1 MGDTHRSASN
11 QNKLFSIASAQAS
24 TSLFCLDA
32 SPVTCVSHS
41 LAGCQISAVATF
53 IFPLQ
58 KESLLVV
65 MKCTRYTKR
74 VIRCMN
80 NKILQSLLCSH
91 CNQ

>member
-1 MGDTHRSASN
+1 M
-11 QNKLFSIASAQAS
+11 
-24 TSLFCLDA
+24 
-32 SPVTCVSHS
+32 SHS

-58 KESLLVV
+58 KASLLVV

-80 NKILQSLLCSH
+80 NKILQSFYAVTAISDFYSYMPV
-91 CNQ
+91 NQSVIVKSYLEYVKHVLN